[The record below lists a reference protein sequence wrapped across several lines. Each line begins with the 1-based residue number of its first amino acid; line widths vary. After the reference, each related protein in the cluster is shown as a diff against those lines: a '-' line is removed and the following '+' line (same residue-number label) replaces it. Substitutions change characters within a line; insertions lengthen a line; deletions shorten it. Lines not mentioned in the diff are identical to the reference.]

1 MKIKSFLLFPLL
13 FLIVAC
19 DSKNKTTEFCARFY
33 ANSTTREEDFA
44 FAENKKLLPELPKRK
59 QYKLDENSVIHGR
72 YDFTE
77 NECGLAWFPAYGYHK
92 IKYKKC
98 TPNNYYYKTKNNVGK
113 YCDYLSK
120 NREDEN

>member
-59 QYKLDENSVIHGR
+59 ESRSGEIPVIHGR
-72 YDFTE
+72 NDFTE
-77 NECGLAWFPAYGYHK
+77 NECGIALFSADNNKLKHK
-92 IKYKKC
+92 ECY
-98 TPNNYYYKTKNNVGK
+98 PNDSYYKTRNNVEK
-113 YCDYLSK
+113 YCDYLNK
-120 NREDEN
+120 NR

>member
-33 ANSTTREEDFA
+33 ANSTTRKEDFA

-59 QYKLDENSVIHGR
+59 EYRSDENSVIHGR
-72 YDFTE
+72 NDFTE
-77 NECGLAWFPAYGYHK
+77 NECGVAWFPADNNK
-92 IKYKKC
+92 IKYKEC
-98 TPNNYYYKTKNNVGK
+98 YPNDYYYKTRNNVEK
-113 YCDYLSK
+113 YCDYLNK
-120 NREDEN
+120 TREDEN